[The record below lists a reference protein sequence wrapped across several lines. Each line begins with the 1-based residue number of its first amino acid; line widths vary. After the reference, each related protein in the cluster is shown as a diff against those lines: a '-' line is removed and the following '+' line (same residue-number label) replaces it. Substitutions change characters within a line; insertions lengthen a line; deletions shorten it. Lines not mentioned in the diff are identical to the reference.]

1 MKCPM
6 ISVESLSKTLGGPTA
21 LRRRITTLEDLHQLI
36 AGGLPFAAL
45 EMVMQR
51 FQLDRGEVE
60 LLLQMPARTIARRK
74 QSRRLRHDE
83 SDRLMRLA
91 RLATQAAQVFGAEDK
106 AATWL
111 HRPNRAL
118 GLATPLHLLST
129 DIGAKQVE
137 DLLGRIEHGVIS

>member
-1 MKCPM
+1 M

-21 LRRRITTLEDLHQLI
+21 LKRRITTLADFHRLI

-45 EMVMQR
+45 EMVMRR
-51 FQLDRGEVE
+51 FQLNRGEVE
-60 LLLQMPARTIARRK
+60 TLLQIPARTIARRK
-74 QSRRLRHDE
+74 HSRRLRHDE

-91 RLATQAAQVFGAEDK
+91 RIATQAAQVFGAEDK
-106 AATWL
+106 AAIWL

-118 GLATPLHLLST
+118 GLAAPLGLLST